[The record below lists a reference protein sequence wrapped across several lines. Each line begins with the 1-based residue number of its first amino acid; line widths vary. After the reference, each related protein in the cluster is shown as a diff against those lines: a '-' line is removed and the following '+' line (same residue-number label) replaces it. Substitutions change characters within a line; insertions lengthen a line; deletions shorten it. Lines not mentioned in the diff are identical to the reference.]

1 MMARICPHKSRHSLR
16 KVRISCVWYHAA
28 VVHSD
33 HSNWSKGDGEGK
45 MVDRLVIS
53 KQTRFRKRFELKEH
67 RRISSVV
74 ILRQMKS
81 KSVAKCNEYLSRS
94 LVYSQAALQ
103 ALFALC
109 DTACEL
115 EGYCRAQRLLV
126 CRVAYAVPVNTVDKS
141 RLNSRQK
148 VSEGSGEC
156 HYFLLFVSFGKYRN
170 KKEAD
175 GHKYY

>member
-1 MMARICPHKSRHSLR
+1 MELSVQMGTANDEAMKGFSMTARICPHKSRHSLR

-45 MVDRLVIS
+45 MVARLVIS

-94 LVYSQAALQ
+94 LVYSQTALQ
-103 ALFALC
+103 ALFTLHANW
-109 DTACEL
+109 
-115 EGYCRAQRLLV
+115 RAIVERKDCLSV
-126 CRVAYAVPVNTVDKS
+126 ES
-141 RLNSRQK
+141 RTL
-148 VSEGSGEC
+148 
-156 HYFLLFVSFGKYRN
+156 Y
-170 KKEAD
+170 
-175 GHKYY
+175 